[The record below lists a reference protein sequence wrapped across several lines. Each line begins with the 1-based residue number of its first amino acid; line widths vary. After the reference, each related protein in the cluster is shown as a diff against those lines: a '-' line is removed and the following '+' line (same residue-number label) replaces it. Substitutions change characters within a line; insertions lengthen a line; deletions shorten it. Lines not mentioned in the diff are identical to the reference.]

1 MPDAVRVVPCGG
13 LQLELLL
20 GSRARVRHP
29 DGPVLTV
36 AYSHKGGPK
45 SPSNTKRVT
54 GRNVIV
60 KATVTGQRVTGR
72 VVAAFGLGTIE
83 EVLSNLTIL
92 PDERPTARDVPQGRL
107 LPRRVLLR
115 RGSAVRL
122 AGGQR
127 LQPTVPGDWAS
138 VSGLRGGR
146 PPLAEGGPSPGA
158 AGSVAPDHLTSTVGP
173 LLAS

>member
-92 PDERPTARDVPQGRL
+92 PDERPTARDVPQGRSYPDEFYSDVAAL
-107 LPRRVLLR
+107 YVWLVANGYSRPSREIGLQFRVSEGVAHRWLKEAR
-115 RGSAVRL
+115 ARERL
-122 AGGQR
+122 A
-127 LQPTVPGDWAS
+127 
-138 VSGLRGGR
+138 
-146 PPLAEGGPSPGA
+146 PSPQ
-158 AGSVAPDHLTSTVGP
+158 TI
-173 LLAS
+173 